1 MKRLSLLDALF
12 LYMETPQT
20 PMHVASVT
28 IFKPES
34 PQDDLFARFREH
46 VAARLDL
53 LPSYRRR
60 LEPTPLGI
68 DHPAWVIE
76 DKLDLD
82 YHIRHQALPRPG
94 GMEELRTLIGRL
106 HAVPLDRSRPLWEY
120 HFIEGLEDGG
130 FAVYIKVHHST
141 MDGVAGMATLGVT
154 YDFAPGAEHE
164 TLPERI
170 VPPDIEPSDFI
181 ELTSTAVGDFIR
193 QGWRAVKALPSV
205 TRALTKVAPNFGRD
219 ARFLFGYVKDMPRT
233 PFNKAI
239 SDHRV
244 YATSSLPLHEVRTL
258 AKSRGATINDVV
270 LALCAGALRRYLA
283 EHAALPEKPLT
294 AGVPASLRPLGNA
307 QLNNQVV
314 FTLSRLPTDIAE
326 PLPRLAAAKA
336 AGQEAKNL
344 FADMRDLVTT
354 DISILGAP
362 LIVMGLARLWAGA
375 RAANYLWPFF
385 NTVISNVPGPRQTM
399 YCVGAP
405 ATHYFPV
412 SIPYH
417 GCALNITV
425 QSYLDQL
432 DFGLIAC
439 SETVPD
445 AQRIADFIV
454 EDFAAMRQA
463 DAELSGYGAIEA
475 IAVAAKPASA
485 VAHKPIKLVGADAE
499 PRAGKAETTTALTQ
513 HIDALGDVTE
523 ALLGRLGR
531 ARPAAPAR
539 TRAANAKAAVPQKR
553 AGSKPGA
560 LERVLDEAGP
570 ARPTRTRSRAHKAAG
585 PAPRRKRR
593 KGPAPARSES

>member
-28 IFKPES
+28 IFKPAS

-82 YHIRHQALPRPG
+82 YHIRHEALPKPG
-94 GMEELRTLIGRL
+94 GMQELRALVAQL

-170 VPPDIEPSDFI
+170 VPPDVEPSDFI

-193 QGWRAVKALPSV
+193 QGWRAVKALPGV

-239 SDHRV
+239 SGHRV
-244 YATSSLPLHEVRTL
+244 YATSSLPLHEVRAL
-258 AKSRGATINDVV
+258 GKSRGATINDVV

-314 FTLSRLPTDIAE
+314 FTLSRLPTDVAE

-336 AGQEAKNL
+336 AGQESKNL

-362 LIVMGLARLWAGA
+362 LVVMGLTRLWAGA

-463 DAELSGYGAIEA
+463 DAELSRPGAIET
-475 IAVAAKPASA
+475 IAVAARPASA
-485 VAHKPIKLVGADAE
+485 AAHKPIELAEANAE
-499 PRAGKAETTTALTQ
+499 PRARKAETVSALTQ
-513 HIDALGDVTE
+513 HIDALGDATE
-523 ALLGRLGR
+523 ALLRKLEK
-531 ARPAAPAR
+531 ARPAAPAK
-539 TRAANAKAAVPQKR
+539 TRAAKAKAATPQKR

-560 LERVLDEAGP
+560 AERVSDEAGP
-570 ARPTRTRSRAHKAAG
+570 ARPTRTRSGPRKAAG
-585 PAPRRKRR
+585 PAPRRQRR

>member
-28 IFKPES
+28 IFKPAS
-34 PQDDLFARFREH
+34 PEDSLFARFREH
-46 VAARLDL
+46 TAARLDL

-82 YHIRHQALPRPG
+82 YHIRHAALPKPG
-94 GMEELRTLIGRL
+94 GMDELRALIAQL

-120 HFIEGLEDGG
+120 HFIEGLEDGC
-130 FAVYIKVHHST
+130 FAVYIKVHHCT

-164 TLPERI
+164 SAPHRV
-170 VPPDIEPSDFI
+170 VPPDVEPSDFI

-193 QGWRAVKALPSV
+193 QGWRAIKSLPGV
-205 TRALTKVAPNFGRD
+205 VRALTKVAPHFGRD
-219 ARFLFGYVKDMPRT
+219 AQFLYSYVKDMPRT
-233 PFNKAI
+233 PFNRAI
-239 SDHRV
+239 SAHRV
-244 YATSSLPLHEVRTL
+244 YATSSLPLHDVRAL
-258 AKSRGATINDVV
+258 AKSRGVTINDVV

-314 FTLSRLPTDIAE
+314 FTVSRLPTDVAE
-326 PLPRLAAAKA
+326 PLPRLTAAKA

-354 DISILGAP
+354 DVSILGAP
-362 LIVMGLARLWAGA
+362 LVVMGLTQLWAGA

-385 NTVISNVPGPRQTM
+385 NTVISNVPGPRETM

-417 GCALNITV
+417 GCAINITV

-439 SETVPD
+439 RETVPD

-454 EDFAAMRQA
+454 EDFAAMREA
-463 DAELSGYGAIEA
+463 DADLGRPEAIET
-475 IAVAAKPASA
+475 IPVALNDAPVA
-485 VAHKPIKLVGADAE
+485 AHKPIQLAE
-499 PRAGKAETTTALTQ
+499 PKIEAAAAKAEKPSALTRE
-513 HIDALGDVTE
+513 IESLSAATE
-523 ALLGRLGR
+523 ALLRNMEHR
-531 ARPAAPAR
+531 
-539 TRAANAKAAVPQKR
+539 
-553 AGSKPGA
+553 
-560 LERVLDEAGP
+560 
-570 ARPTRTRSRAHKAAG
+570 RSRAVQVKPSRLKPNIAKAGKRATSKAH
-585 PAPRRKRR
+585 PAEQASEEASAHASVKPPRKAPRARR
-593 KGPAPARSES
+593 KSRASARAGE

>member
-12 LYMETPQT
+12 LYMETPET

-46 VAARLDL
+46 TAARIDV
-53 LPSYRRR
+53 LPFYRRR

-82 YHIRHQALPRPG
+82 YHIRHEALPKPG
-94 GMEELRTLIGRL
+94 GMEELRALIAQL

-120 HFIEGLEDGG
+120 HFIEGLEGG
-130 FAVYIKVHHST
+130 AFAVFGKVHHSM
-141 MDGVAGMATLGVT
+141 MDGLAGMATLGVI

-164 TLPERI
+164 VLPQRI
-170 VPPDIEPSDFI
+170 VPPDVEPSDAI

-193 QGWRAVKALPSV
+193 QGWRAITSLPAV
-205 TRALTKVAPNFGRD
+205 ARTLAKVAPNFGRD
-219 ARFLFGYVKDMPRT
+219 ARFLYSYVKDMPRT

-239 SDHRV
+239 SAHRV
-244 YATSSLPLHEVRTL
+244 YATSSLPLTDVRAL
-258 AKSRGATINDVV
+258 AKSRGVTINDVV
-270 LALCAGALRRYLA
+270 LALCAGALRRYLV

-294 AGVPASLRPLGNA
+294 AGVPASLRPFGNA

-314 FTLSRLPTDIAE
+314 FTLSRLPTDVAE
-326 PLPRLAAAKA
+326 PLPRLAAAQA

-354 DISILGAP
+354 DVSILGAP
-362 LIVMGLARLWAGA
+362 LVVMGLTRLWAGA
-375 RAANYLWPFF
+375 RASNYLWPFF
-385 NTVISNVPGPRQTM
+385 NTVISNAPGPRQTM

-425 QSYLDQL
+425 HSYLDQL

-454 EDFAAMRQA
+454 EDFAAMREA
-463 DAELSGYGAIEA
+463 DANLSRPETVETI
-475 IAVAAKPASA
+475 
-485 VAHKPIKLVGADAE
+485 AHKPIELAE
-499 PRAGKAETTTALTQ
+499 AKAELRASRAGAASRSPTATPPP
-513 HIDALGDVTE
+513 I
-523 ALLGRLGR
+523 
-531 ARPAAPAR
+531 
-539 TRAANAKAAVPQKR
+539 TRRCSRNCPTCIFPTPTKS
-553 AGSKPGA
+553 GWSK
-560 LERVLDEAGP
+560 
-570 ARPTRTRSRAHKAAG
+570 TI
-585 PAPRRKRR
+585 
-593 KGPAPARSES
+593 